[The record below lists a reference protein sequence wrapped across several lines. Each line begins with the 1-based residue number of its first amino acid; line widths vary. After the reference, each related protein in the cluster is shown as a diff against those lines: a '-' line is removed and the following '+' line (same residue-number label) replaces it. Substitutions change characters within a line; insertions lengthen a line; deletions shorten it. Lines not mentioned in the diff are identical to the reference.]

1 MIDGINHYNLRAD
14 EETIEVLKD
23 FYIEI
28 VGLKLG
34 HRPPFR
40 NGGYWLYAN
49 QKDVLHLSFSKN
61 GIVNELN
68 VNSTFDHM
76 AFTCQD
82 ENKHID
88 LLTKKNIKF
97 SCALVFALSIGDLGV
112 IVLFSGN
119 DIGTLPM
126 YLYRLIGS
134 YRMDEAYFVSMI
146 LLLLAFISFWLI
158 ENGNLNVF
166 KRKQMSD

>member
-1 MIDGINHYNLRAD
+1 MIEGINHYNLRAD
-14 EETIEVLKD
+14 EATIEVLKD

-34 HRPPFR
+34 HRPPFK

-49 QKDVLHLSFSKN
+49 QKDILHLSFSKN

-68 VNSTFDHM
+68 INSTFDHM

-82 ENKHID
+82 ENKYID

-97 SCALVFALSIGDLGV
+97 SMREIPE
-112 IVLFSGN
+112 
-119 DIGTLPM
+119 IGTRQIFFKDPAGNGIE
-126 YLYRLIGS
+126 LI
-134 YRMDEAYFVSMI
+134 FP
-146 LLLLAFISFWLI
+146 
-158 ENGNLNVF
+158 NN
-166 KRKQMSD
+166 

>member
-1 MIDGINHYNLRAD
+1 MIEGINHYNLRAD
-14 EETIEVLKD
+14 EKTIEVLKD

-28 VGLKLG
+28 VCLKLG

-76 AFTCQD
+76 AFTCQN
-82 ENKHID
+82 EIMYID

-97 SCALVFALSIGDLGV
+97 SIRE
-112 IVLFSGN
+112 IPE
-119 DIGTLPM
+119 IGTRQIFFKDPAGNGIE
-126 YLYRLIGS
+126 LI
-134 YRMDEAYFVSMI
+134 FP
-146 LLLLAFISFWLI
+146 
-158 ENGNLNVF
+158 NN
-166 KRKQMSD
+166 

>member
-1 MIDGINHYNLRAD
+1 MIEGINHYNLRAD

-28 VGLKLG
+28 VGLNLG
-34 HRPPFR
+34 HRPPFK

-76 AFTCQD
+76 AFTCKD
-82 ENKHID
+82 ENMYID
-88 LLTKKNIKF
+88 LLNKKNIKF
-97 SCALVFALSIGDLGV
+97 SIRE
-112 IVLFSGN
+112 IPE
-119 DIGTLPM
+119 IGTRQIFFNDPAGNGIE
-126 YLYRLIGS
+126 LI
-134 YRMDEAYFVSMI
+134 FP
-146 LLLLAFISFWLI
+146 
-158 ENGNLNVF
+158 NN
-166 KRKQMSD
+166 

>member
-1 MIDGINHYNLRAD
+1 MIEGINHYNLRAD
-14 EETIEVLKD
+14 EKTIEVLKN

-34 HRPPFR
+34 HRPPFK

-76 AFTCQD
+76 AFTCKD
-82 ENKHID
+82 ENMYID
-88 LLTKKNIKF
+88 LLNKKNIKF
-97 SCALVFALSIGDLGV
+97 SIRE
-112 IVLFSGN
+112 IPE
-119 DIGTLPM
+119 IGTRQIFFKDPAGNGIE
-126 YLYRLIGS
+126 LIFPNS
-134 YRMDEAYFVSMI
+134 
-146 LLLLAFISFWLI
+146 
-158 ENGNLNVF
+158 
-166 KRKQMSD
+166 

>member
-1 MIDGINHYNLRAD
+1 MIEGINHYNLRAD

-49 QKDVLHLSFSKN
+49 QKDVLHLSFSTN

-82 ENKHID
+82 ENMYIE
-88 LLTKKNIKF
+88 LLTKKNIKY
-97 SCALVFALSIGDLGV
+97 SIRE
-112 IVLFSGN
+112 IPE
-119 DIGTLPM
+119 IGTRQIFFKDPAGNGIE
-126 YLYRLIGS
+126 LI
-134 YRMDEAYFVSMI
+134 FP
-146 LLLLAFISFWLI
+146 
-158 ENGNLNVF
+158 NN
-166 KRKQMSD
+166 